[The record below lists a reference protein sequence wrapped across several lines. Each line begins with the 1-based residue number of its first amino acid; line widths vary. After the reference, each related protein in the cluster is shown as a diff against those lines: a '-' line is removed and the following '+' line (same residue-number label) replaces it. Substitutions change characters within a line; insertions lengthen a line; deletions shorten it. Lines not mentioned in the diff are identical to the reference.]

1 MKIRYFYLISL
12 LVVIVS
18 CNNLGKKQAHSEN
31 NVSVKKVDT
40 LKADVTVKNIDT
52 SEVNIVQERSMLKKK
67 MYASETIKRDT
78 VINNIHISYTIQDND
93 EIITTPHITEELDTM
108 CYAGTEVILDVKYPL
123 GDVVYKKINRAFF
136 ASYIPNSEIH
146 KYFIHYFKLN
156 KVNNNELVFSV
167 GLSIPDSDIGYWFE
181 LYVTNTDD
189 IKIKEIIEDYD
200 SDTW

>member
-31 NVSVKKVDT
+31 NVSVESIDTLGVDGAVEEVDT
-40 LKADVTVKNIDT
+40 PTI
-52 SEVNIVQERSMLKKK
+52 NIVKERSMQKKERHAFEGEK
-67 MYASETIKRDT
+67 QDT

-93 EIITTPHITEELDTM
+93 EIITTTYRTGKLDTLF
-108 CYAGTEVILDVKYPL
+108 YPGTEVILDVKYPQE
-123 GDVVYKKINRAFF
+123 DVVYKKIDRTFF
-136 ASYIPNSEIH
+136 ASYIPRTEMT
-146 KYFIHYFKLN
+146 KYSVSYFKLVR
-156 KVNNNELVFSV
+156 VNNNELIFSV
-167 GLSIPDSDIGYWFE
+167 SLCMPDSDVCYWFE
-181 LYVTNTDD
+181 LFVTNTDD

>member
-31 NVSVKKVDT
+31 NVSVESIDTLGVDGAVEEVDT
-40 LKADVTVKNIDT
+40 PTI
-52 SEVNIVQERSMLKKK
+52 NIVKERSMQKKERHAFEGEK
-67 MYASETIKRDT
+67 QDT

-108 CYAGTEVILDVKYPL
+108 CYAGTEVILDVKYPQ

>member
-31 NVSVKKVDT
+31 NVSVESIDTLGVDGAVEEVDT
-40 LKADVTVKNIDT
+40 PTI
-52 SEVNIVQERSMLKKK
+52 NIVKERSMQKKERHAFEGEK
-67 MYASETIKRDT
+67 QDT

-93 EIITTPHITEELDTM
+93 EIITTTYRTGKLDTLF
-108 CYAGTEVILDVKYPL
+108 YPGTEVILDVKYPQE
-123 GDVVYKKINRAFF
+123 DVVYKKIDRTFF
-136 ASYIPNSEIH
+136 ALYIPRTEMT
-146 KYFIHYFKLN
+146 KYSVSYFKLVR
-156 KVNNNELVFSV
+156 VNNNELIFSV
-167 GLSIPDSDIGYWFE
+167 SLCMPDSDVCYWFE
-181 LYVTNTDD
+181 LFVTNTDD

>member
-93 EIITTPHITEELDTM
+93 EIITTTYRTGKLDTLF
-108 CYAGTEVILDVKYPL
+108 YPGTEVILDVKYPQE
-123 GDVVYKKINRAFF
+123 DVVYKKIDRTFF
-136 ASYIPNSEIH
+136 ALYIPRTEMT
-146 KYFIHYFKLN
+146 KY
-156 KVNNNELVFSV
+156 SV
-167 GLSIPDSDIGYWFE
+167 
-181 LYVTNTDD
+181 
-189 IKIKEIIEDYD
+189 
-200 SDTW
+200 

>member
-1 MKIRYFYLISL
+1 MKTRYFYLISL

-40 LKADVTVKNIDT
+40 LKADGNVEKIDT
-52 SEVNIVQERSMLKKK
+52 PTINIVKERSMQKKERHAFEGEK
-67 MYASETIKRDT
+67 QDT

-93 EIITTPHITEELDTM
+93 EIITTTYRTGKLDTLF
-108 CYAGTEVILDVKYPL
+108 YPGTEVILDVKYPQE
-123 GDVVYKKINRAFF
+123 DVVYKKIDRTFF
-136 ASYIPNSEIH
+136 ASYIPSTEMT
-146 KYFIHYFKLN
+146 KYSVSYFKLVG
-156 KVNNNELVFSV
+156 VNNNELIFSIS
-167 GLSIPDSDIGYWFE
+167 LCMPDSDVCYWFD

-200 SDTW
+200 SDMW

>member
-93 EIITTPHITEELDTM
+93 EIITTTYRTGKLDTLF
-108 CYAGTEVILDVKYPL
+108 YPGTEVILDVKYPQE
-123 GDVVYKKINRAFF
+123 DVVYKKIDRTFF
-136 ASYIPNSEIH
+136 ALYIPRTEMT
-146 KYFIHYFKLN
+146 KYSVSYFKLVR
-156 KVNNNELVFSV
+156 VNNNELIFSV
-167 GLSIPDSDIGYWFE
+167 SLCMPDSDVCYWFE
-181 LYVTNTDD
+181 LFVTNTDD

-200 SDTW
+200 SDMW